1 MNRAILIVICDFLV
15 SAMLSMMTG
24 MVPAHVGGSG
34 VGLDGRTTA
43 LLLSELQNR
52 RQQLEATR
60 EKLREAQQKEGFSEA
75 REQMLEKLAGEL
87 ADTLLK
93 REQLEERLRLTRT
106 NTGALTPEQ
115 LQRRLDREI
124 RNRHLN
130 RIRLEEAQSELAALR
145 KNYAFASGNLAKL
158 SEDYAAAR
166 QKISDTG
173 ERLDET
179 RESLK
184 ETQRDLEEQRRRLE
198 STGADLAKTRE
209 TLAARET
216 ALAGMR
222 ESLKETLNR
231 MGEVSRNAQKTES
244 DLAYTRGRL
253 SATERDLAESRSQL
267 ERTRR
272 LAAARE
278 VERNEA
284 RTRLDQMSKALKS
297 AVTEL
302 SRTKASLDVTKQEA
316 ENTGRELIATRGE
329 AETTAVKLKSAEERL
344 AEAEQKLRSDV
355 LDRYHEAAVRLDL
368 ALTEERLLLNQHGG
382 GVYYLP
388 LVKLGGKNVLVASFH
403 TLAGDLDTPL
413 KFDRILELTY
423 RTRPGDAPEEG
434 TPGVNAAGPLLTVPE
449 EPRIAALE
457 VAPEGRVPLETM
469 TIGKLRQRGLQNLY
483 LFKTSSFGKESAAL
497 GGRCSIDLSAREPYL
512 YIRNT
517 GRGTGGNELRAE
529 PGDLVLSRE
538 GDFIGVVV
546 AIENFDFGRRQEA
559 KCFVF
564 PDEFSWEK
572 AGSIPIVRRPGEE
585 YFSAFGGAVRRH
597 LEQQVEKTEKGG
609 K

>member
-93 REQLEERLRLTRT
+93 SEQLEERLRLTRT

-388 LVKLGGKNVLVASFH
+388 LVKLGGKNVLVAFFH

>member
-497 GGRCSIDLSAREPYL
+497 GGRCSIDLSAHEPYL

>member
-52 RQQLEATR
+52 RQQLEAART
-60 EKLREAQQKEGFSEA
+60 KLREAQQKEGFSEA

-93 REQLEERLRLTRT
+93 SEQLEERLRLTRA
-106 NTGALTPEQ
+106 NTGSLTPEQ

-145 KNYAFASGNLAKL
+145 KNYAFASGNLARL

-173 ERLDET
+173 ERLDEA
-179 RESLK
+179 R
-184 ETQRDLEEQRRRLE
+184 RNLEEQRRRLE
-198 STGADLAKTRE
+198 TTGADLAKTRE
-209 TLAARET
+209 TLSARET
-216 ALAGMR
+216 ALAGVR
-222 ESLKETLNR
+222 QSLKETLSR
-231 MGEVSRNAQKTES
+231 MGEVSRAAQKTES

-253 SATERDLAESRSQL
+253 SATERDLADSRSQL

-272 LAAARE
+272 LAASRE

-284 RTRLDQMSKALKS
+284 RTQLQQMSKAFKA

-302 SRTKASLDVTKQEA
+302 SQTRASLDATKQQA
-316 ENTGRELIATRGE
+316 ETTGRELIETRGQ
-329 AETTAVKLKSAEERL
+329 AETTAVKLKSTEQRL
-344 AEAEQKLRSDV
+344 AAAEQKLRSDV

-388 LVKLGGKNVLVASFH
+388 LVKIGGKNVLVASFH
-403 TLAGDLDTPL
+403 TLAGDLETPL
-413 KFDRILELTY
+413 KFDRILELAY
-423 RTRPGDAPEEG
+423 RTRPGDAPDAAA
-434 TPGVNAAGPLLTVPE
+434 PGITAAGPLLTLPD

-457 VAPEGRVPLETM
+457 IAPEGREPLETM
-469 TIGKLRQRGLQNLY
+469 TIGKLRQRALHNLY

-517 GRGTGGNELRAE
+517 GRGTGGSELRAE
-529 PGDLVLSRE
+529 PGDFVLSRE

-546 AIENFDFGRRQEA
+546 SIENFDFGRRQEA

-564 PDEFSWEK
+564 PDEFNWEK

-585 YFSAFGGAVRRH
+585 YFNAFGGAVRRH
-597 LEQQVEKTEKGG
+597 LEQRLEPSEKGG

>member
-145 KNYAFASGNLAKL
+145 TNYAFASGNLAKL

>member
-52 RQQLEATR
+52 RQQLEAART
-60 EKLREAQQKEGFSEA
+60 KLREAQQKEGFSEA

-93 REQLEERLRLTRT
+93 SEQLEERLRLTRA
-106 NTGALTPEQ
+106 NTGSLTPEQ

-145 KNYAFASGNLAKL
+145 KNYAFASGNLARL

-173 ERLDET
+173 ERLDEA
-179 RESLK
+179 R
-184 ETQRDLEEQRRRLE
+184 RNLEEQRRRLE
-198 STGADLAKTRE
+198 TTGADLAKTRE
-209 TLAARET
+209 TLSARET
-216 ALAGMR
+216 ALAGVR
-222 ESLKETLNR
+222 QSLKETLSR
-231 MGEVSRNAQKTES
+231 MGEVSRAAQKTES

-253 SATERDLAESRSQL
+253 SATERDLADSRSQL

-272 LAAARE
+272 LAASRE

-284 RTRLDQMSKALKS
+284 RTQLQQMSKAFKA

-302 SRTKASLDVTKQEA
+302 SQTRASLDATKQQA
-316 ENTGRELIATRGE
+316 ETTGRELIETRGQ
-329 AETTAVKLKSAEERL
+329 AETTAVKLKSTEQRL
-344 AEAEQKLRSDV
+344 AAAEQKLRSDV

-388 LVKLGGKNVLVASFH
+388 LVKISGKNVLVASFH
-403 TLAGDLDTPL
+403 TLAGDLETPL
-413 KFDRILELTY
+413 KFDRILELAY
-423 RTRPGDAPEEG
+423 RTRPGDAPDAAA
-434 TPGVNAAGPLLTVPE
+434 PGITAAGPLLTLPD

-457 VAPEGRVPLETM
+457 IAPEGRKPLETM
-469 TIGKLRQRGLQNLY
+469 TIGRLRQRGLHNLY

-517 GRGTGGNELRAE
+517 GRGTGGSELRAE
-529 PGDLVLSRE
+529 PGDFVLSRE

-546 AIENFDFGRRQEA
+546 SIENFDFGRRQEA

-564 PDEFSWEK
+564 PDEFNWEK

-585 YFSAFGGAVRRH
+585 YFNAFGGAVRRH
-597 LEQQVEKTEKGG
+597 LEQRLEPSEKGG

>member
-93 REQLEERLRLTRT
+93 SEQLEERLRLTRT

-497 GGRCSIDLSAREPYL
+497 GGRCSIDLAASEPYL

-559 KCFVF
+559 KRFVF
-564 PDEFSWEK
+564 PDEFSSENP
-572 AGSIPIVRRPGEE
+572 GSITIVRRPGEE

>member
-24 MVPAHVGGSG
+24 MVPAHAGGSG

-93 REQLEERLRLTRT
+93 SEQLEERLRLTRT

>member
-52 RQQLEATR
+52 RQQLEAART
-60 EKLREAQQKEGFSEA
+60 KLREAQQKEGFSEA

-93 REQLEERLRLTRT
+93 SEQLEEQLRLTRA
-106 NTGALTPEQ
+106 NTGSLTPEQ

-145 KNYAFASGNLAKL
+145 KNYAFASGNLARL

-173 ERLDET
+173 ERLDEA
-179 RESLK
+179 R
-184 ETQRDLEEQRRRLE
+184 RNLEEQRRRLE
-198 STGADLAKTRE
+198 TTGADLAKTRE
-209 TLAARET
+209 TLSARET
-216 ALAGMR
+216 ALAGVR
-222 ESLKETLNR
+222 QSLKETLSR
-231 MGEVSRNAQKTES
+231 MGEVSRAAQKTES

-253 SATERDLAESRSQL
+253 SATERDLADSRSQL

-272 LAAARE
+272 LAASRE

-284 RTRLDQMSKALKS
+284 RTQLQQMSKAFKA

-302 SRTKASLDVTKQEA
+302 SQTRASLDATKQQA
-316 ENTGRELIATRGE
+316 ETTGRELIETRGQ
-329 AETTAVKLKSAEERL
+329 AETTAVKLKSTEQRL
-344 AEAEQKLRSDV
+344 AAAEQKLRSDV

-388 LVKLGGKNVLVASFH
+388 LVKIGGKNVLVASFH
-403 TLAGDLDTPL
+403 TLAGDLETPL
-413 KFDRILELTY
+413 KFDRILELAY
-423 RTRPGDAPEEG
+423 RTRPGDAPDNAAS
-434 TPGVNAAGPLLTVPE
+434 GVNAAGPLLTVPA

-457 VAPEGRVPLETM
+457 VVPEGRKPLETM
-469 TIGKLRQRGLQNLY
+469 TIGKLRQRGLHNLY

-497 GGRCSIDLSAREPYL
+497 GGRCSIDLAAKEPYL

-517 GRGTGGNELRAE
+517 GRGTGGSELRAE
-529 PGDLVLSRE
+529 PGDFVLSRE

-546 AIENFDFGRRQEA
+546 SIENFDFGRRQEA

-564 PDEFSWEK
+564 PDEFNWEK

-585 YFSAFGGAVRRH
+585 YFNAFGGAVRRH
-597 LEQQVEKTEKGG
+597 LEQRLEPSEKGG

>member
-1 MNRAILIVICDFLV
+1 MRQVNRAILIVICDFLV

-34 VGLDGRTTA
+34 VGLDSRTTA

-60 EKLREAQQKEGFSEA
+60 AKLREAQQKEGFSEA

-93 REQLEERLRLTRT
+93 SEQLEERLRLTRA
-106 NTGALTPEQ
+106 NTGSLTPEQ

-130 RIRLEEAQSELAALR
+130 RIRLEEAQNELAALR
-145 KNYAFASGNLAKL
+145 KNYTFASGNLAKL

-179 RESLK
+179 RQSLR
-184 ETQRDLEEQRRRLE
+184 ETQRNLEEQRRRLE
-198 STGADLAKTRE
+198 NTGADLAKTRA

-222 ESLKETLNR
+222 QSLSETLTR
-231 MGEVSRNAQKTES
+231 MGEVSRAAQKTES

-253 SATERDLAESRSQL
+253 SATERDLADSRSQL

-284 RTRLDQMSKALKS
+284 RTRLEQMSRALKN

-302 SRTKASLDVTKQEA
+302 SQTRASLDATKQQA
-316 ENTGRELIATRGE
+316 ETTGRELIETRGE
-329 AETTAVKLKSAEERL
+329 AETTAVKLKSTEQRL
-344 AEAEQKLRSDV
+344 AAAEQKLRSDV

-368 ALTEERLLLNQHGG
+368 KLTEERLLLNQHGG
-382 GVYYLP
+382 GTYYLP
-388 LVKLGGKNVLVASFH
+388 LVKIGGKSVLVASFH
-403 TLAGDLDTPL
+403 PLAGDLDTPL
-413 KFDRILELTY
+413 KFDRILELVY
-423 RTRPGDAPEEG
+423 QTRPGDAAE
-434 TPGVNAAGPLLTVPE
+434 TAAPGVNAAGPLLTVPG
-449 EPRIAALE
+449 EPRVAALE
-457 VAPEGRVPLETM
+457 VVPEKRVPLETM
-469 TIGKLRQRGLQNLY
+469 TIGKLRQRGLHNLY

-497 GGRCSIDLSAREPYL
+497 GGRCSIDLAAKEPYL

-517 GRGTGGNELRAE
+517 GRGTGGSELRAE
-529 PGDLVLSRE
+529 PGDFVLSRE

-546 AIENFDFGRRQEA
+546 SIENFDFGRRQEA

-564 PDEFSWEK
+564 PDEFSWAK

-585 YFSAFGGAVRRH
+585 YFKAFGGAVRRH
-597 LEQQVEKTEKGG
+597 LEQQAEKGG

>member
-34 VGLDGRTTA
+34 VGLDSRTTA

-60 EKLREAQQKEGFSEA
+60 AKLREAQQKEGFSEA

-93 REQLEERLRLTRT
+93 SEQLEERLRLTRT
-106 NTGALTPEQ
+106 NTGSLTPEQ

-145 KNYAFASGNLAKL
+145 KNYAFASGNLARL

-173 ERLDET
+173 ERLDEA
-179 RESLK
+179 R
-184 ETQRDLEEQRRRLE
+184 RNLEEQRRRLE
-198 STGADLAKTRE
+198 TTGADLAKTRE
-209 TLAARET
+209 TLSARET
-216 ALAGMR
+216 ALAGVR
-222 ESLKETLNR
+222 QSLKETLSR
-231 MGEVSRNAQKTES
+231 MGEVSRAAQKTES

-253 SATERDLAESRSQL
+253 SATERDLADSRSQL

-272 LAAARE
+272 LAASRE

-284 RTRLDQMSKALKS
+284 RTQLQQMSKAFKA

-302 SRTKASLDVTKQEA
+302 SQTRASLDATKQQA
-316 ENTGRELIATRGE
+316 ETTGRELIETRGQ
-329 AETTAVKLKSAEERL
+329 AETTAVKLKSTEQRL
-344 AEAEQKLRSDV
+344 AAAEQKLRSDV

-388 LVKLGGKNVLVASFH
+388 LVKIGGKNVLVASFH
-403 TLAGDLDTPL
+403 TLAGDLETPL
-413 KFDRILELTY
+413 KFDRILELAY
-423 RTRPGDAPEEG
+423 RTRPGDAPDAAA
-434 TPGVNAAGPLLTVPE
+434 PGITAAGPLLTLPD

-457 VAPEGRVPLETM
+457 IAPEGRKPLETM
-469 TIGKLRQRGLQNLY
+469 TIGKLRQRGLHNLY

-517 GRGTGGNELRAE
+517 GRGTGGSELRAE
-529 PGDLVLSRE
+529 PGDFVLSRE

-546 AIENFDFGRRQEA
+546 SIENFDFGRRQEA

-564 PDEFSWEK
+564 PDEFNWEK

-585 YFSAFGGAVRRH
+585 YFNAFGGAVRRH
-597 LEQQVEKTEKGG
+597 LEQRLEPSEKGG

>member
-497 GGRCSIDLSAREPYL
+497 GGRCSIDLAASEPYL

>member
-1 MNRAILIVICDFLV
+1 MNRAILI
-15 SAMLSMMTG
+15 
-24 MVPAHVGGSG
+24 
-34 VGLDGRTTA
+34 
-43 LLLSELQNR
+43 LSELQNR

>member
-93 REQLEERLRLTRT
+93 SEQLEERLRLTRT

-222 ESLKETLNR
+222 QSLKETLNR

-497 GGRCSIDLSAREPYL
+497 GGRCSIDLAASEPYL

>member
-60 EKLREAQQKEGFSEA
+60 EKLREAQQKVGFSEA

-93 REQLEERLRLTRT
+93 SEQLEERLRLTRT

-130 RIRLEEAQSELAALR
+130 RIRLEEAQSKLAALR

-497 GGRCSIDLSAREPYL
+497 GGRCSIDLAASEPYL

>member
-52 RQQLEATR
+52 RQQLEAART
-60 EKLREAQQKEGFSEA
+60 KLREAQQKEGFSEA

-93 REQLEERLRLTRT
+93 SEQLEERLRLTRA
-106 NTGALTPEQ
+106 NTGSLTPEQ

-130 RIRLEEAQSELAALR
+130 RIRLEEAQNELAALR
-145 KNYAFASGNLAKL
+145 KNYTFASGNLAKL

-166 QKISDTG
+166 QKITDTG
-173 ERLDET
+173 ERLNET
-179 RESLK
+179 RESLR
-184 ETQRDLEEQRRRLE
+184 ETQRNLEEQRRRLE
-198 STGADLAKTRE
+198 TTGADLAKTRE

-216 ALAGMR
+216 ALAGVQQ
-222 ESLKETLNR
+222 SLKDTLSR
-231 MGEVSRNAQKTES
+231 MGEVSRAAQKTES

-253 SATERDLAESRSQL
+253 SATERDLADSRSQL

-284 RTRLDQMSKALKS
+284 RTQLEQMSKAFKA

-302 SRTKASLDVTKQEA
+302 SQTKASLDATKQQA
-316 ENTGRELIATRGE
+316 ETTGRELIETRGE
-329 AETTAVKLKSAEERL
+329 AETTAVKLKSTEQRL
-344 AEAEQKLRSDV
+344 AAAEQKLRSDV

-388 LVKLGGKNVLVASFH
+388 LVKLGGKSVLVASFH

-413 KFDRILELTY
+413 KFDRILELSY
-423 RTRPGDAPEEG
+423 RTRPGDAPDNAAS
-434 TPGVNAAGPLLTVPE
+434 GVNAAGPLLTVPA

-457 VAPEGRVPLETM
+457 VVPEGRKPLETM
-469 TIGKLRQRGLQNLY
+469 TIGKLRQRGLHNLY

-517 GRGTGGNELRAE
+517 GRGTGGSELRAE
-529 PGDLVLSRE
+529 PGDFVLSRE

-546 AIENFDFGRRQEA
+546 SIENFDFGRRQEA

-564 PDEFSWEK
+564 PDEFNWEK

-585 YFSAFGGAVRRH
+585 YFNAFGGAVRRH
-597 LEQQVEKTEKGG
+597 LEQRLEPSEKGG

>member
-52 RQQLEATR
+52 RQQLEAART
-60 EKLREAQQKEGFSEA
+60 KLREAQQKEGFSEA

-93 REQLEERLRLTRT
+93 SEQLEEQLRLTRA
-106 NTGALTPEQ
+106 NTGLLTPEQ

-145 KNYAFASGNLAKL
+145 KNYAFASGNLARL

-173 ERLDET
+173 ERLDEA
-179 RESLK
+179 R
-184 ETQRDLEEQRRRLE
+184 RNLEEQRRRLE
-198 STGADLAKTRE
+198 TTGADLAKTRE
-209 TLAARET
+209 TLSARET
-216 ALAGMR
+216 ALAGVR
-222 ESLKETLNR
+222 QSLKETLSR
-231 MGEVSRNAQKTES
+231 MGEVSRAAQKTES

-253 SATERDLAESRSQL
+253 SATERDLADSRSQL

-272 LAAARE
+272 LAASRE

-284 RTRLDQMSKALKS
+284 RTQLQQMSKAFKA

-302 SRTKASLDVTKQEA
+302 SQTRASLDATKQQA
-316 ENTGRELIATRGE
+316 ETTGRELIETRGQ
-329 AETTAVKLKSAEERL
+329 AETTAVKLKSTEQRL
-344 AEAEQKLRSDV
+344 AAAEQKLRSDV

-388 LVKLGGKNVLVASFH
+388 LVKIGGKNVLVASFH
-403 TLAGDLDTPL
+403 TLAGDLETPL
-413 KFDRILELTY
+413 KFDRILELAY
-423 RTRPGDAPEEG
+423 RTRPGDAPDAAA
-434 TPGVNAAGPLLTVPE
+434 PGITAAGPLLTLPD

-457 VAPEGRVPLETM
+457 IAPEGRKPLETM
-469 TIGKLRQRGLQNLY
+469 TIGKLRQRGLHNLY

-517 GRGTGGNELRAE
+517 GRGTGGSELRAE
-529 PGDLVLSRE
+529 PGDFVLSRE

-546 AIENFDFGRRQEA
+546 SIENFDFGRRQEA

-564 PDEFSWEK
+564 PDEFNWEK

-585 YFSAFGGAVRRH
+585 YFNAFGGAVRRH
-597 LEQQVEKTEKGG
+597 LEQRLEPSEKGG

>member
-297 AVTEL
+297 AVIEL

-497 GGRCSIDLSAREPYL
+497 GGRCSIDLAASEPYL

>member
-52 RQQLEATR
+52 RQQLEAART
-60 EKLREAQQKEGFSEA
+60 KLREAQQKEGFSEA

-93 REQLEERLRLTRT
+93 SEQLEERLRLTRA
-106 NTGALTPEQ
+106 NTGSLTPEQ

-145 KNYAFASGNLAKL
+145 KNYAFASGNLARL

-173 ERLDET
+173 ERLDEA
-179 RESLK
+179 R
-184 ETQRDLEEQRRRLE
+184 RNLEEQRRRLE
-198 STGADLAKTRE
+198 TTGADLAKTRE
-209 TLAARET
+209 TLSARET
-216 ALAGMR
+216 ALAGVR
-222 ESLKETLNR
+222 QSLKETLSR
-231 MGEVSRNAQKTES
+231 MGEVSRAAQKTES

-253 SATERDLAESRSQL
+253 SATERDLADSRSQL

-272 LAAARE
+272 LAASRE

-284 RTRLDQMSKALKS
+284 RTQLQQMSKAFKA

-302 SRTKASLDVTKQEA
+302 SQTKASLDATKQQA
-316 ENTGRELIATRGE
+316 ETTGRELIETRGE
-329 AETTAVKLKSAEERL
+329 AETTAVKLKSTEQRL
-344 AEAEQKLRSDV
+344 AAAEQKLRSDV

-388 LVKLGGKNVLVASFH
+388 LVKISGKNVLVASFH
-403 TLAGDLDTPL
+403 TLAGDLETPL
-413 KFDRILELTY
+413 KFDRILELAY
-423 RTRPGDAPEEG
+423 RTRPGDAPDAAA
-434 TPGVNAAGPLLTVPE
+434 PGITAAGPLLTLPD

-457 VAPEGRVPLETM
+457 IAPEGRKPLETM
-469 TIGKLRQRGLQNLY
+469 TIGRLRQRGLHNLY

-517 GRGTGGNELRAE
+517 GRGTGGSELRAE
-529 PGDLVLSRE
+529 PGDFVLSRE

-546 AIENFDFGRRQEA
+546 SIENFDFGRRQEA

-564 PDEFSWEK
+564 PDEFNWEK

-585 YFSAFGGAVRRH
+585 YFNAFGGAVRRH
-597 LEQQVEKTEKGG
+597 LEQQAEKDG

>member
-15 SAMLSMMTG
+15 SAMLF
-24 MVPAHVGGSG
+24 
-34 VGLDGRTTA
+34 GLDGRTTA

-52 RQQLEATR
+52 RQQLEAART
-60 EKLREAQQKEGFSEA
+60 KLREAQQKEGFSEA

-93 REQLEERLRLTRT
+93 SEQLEERLRLTRA
-106 NTGALTPEQ
+106 NTGSLTPEQ

-145 KNYAFASGNLAKL
+145 KNYAFASGNLARL

-173 ERLDET
+173 ERLDEA
-179 RESLK
+179 R
-184 ETQRDLEEQRRRLE
+184 RNLEEQRRRLE
-198 STGADLAKTRE
+198 TTGADLAKTRE
-209 TLAARET
+209 TLSARET
-216 ALAGMR
+216 ALAGVR
-222 ESLKETLNR
+222 QSLKETLSR
-231 MGEVSRNAQKTES
+231 MGEVSRAAQKTES

-253 SATERDLAESRSQL
+253 SATERDLADSRSQL

-272 LAAARE
+272 LAASRE

-284 RTRLDQMSKALKS
+284 RTQLQQMSKAFKA

-302 SRTKASLDVTKQEA
+302 SQTRASLDATKQQA
-316 ENTGRELIATRGE
+316 ETTGRELIETRGQ
-329 AETTAVKLKSAEERL
+329 AETTAVKLKSTEQRL
-344 AEAEQKLRSDV
+344 AAAEQKLRSDV

-388 LVKLGGKNVLVASFH
+388 LVKISGKNVLVASFH
-403 TLAGDLDTPL
+403 TLAGDLEIPL
-413 KFDRILELTY
+413 KFDRILELAY
-423 RTRPGDAPEEG
+423 RTRPGDAPDAAA
-434 TPGVNAAGPLLTVPE
+434 PGITAAGPLLTLPD

-457 VAPEGRVPLETM
+457 IAPEGRKPLETM
-469 TIGKLRQRGLQNLY
+469 TIGKLRQRGLHNLY

-517 GRGTGGNELRAE
+517 GRGTGGSELRAE
-529 PGDLVLSRE
+529 PGDFVLSRE

-546 AIENFDFGRRQEA
+546 SIENFDFGRRQEA

-564 PDEFSWEK
+564 PDEFNWEK

-585 YFSAFGGAVRRH
+585 YFNAFGGAVRRH
-597 LEQQVEKTEKGG
+597 LEQRLEPSEKGG

>member
-93 REQLEERLRLTRT
+93 SEQLEERLRLTRT

-497 GGRCSIDLSAREPYL
+497 GGRCSIDLAASEPYL

>member
-93 REQLEERLRLTRT
+93 TEQLEERLRLTRT

-166 QKISDTG
+166 QKITDTG

-222 ESLKETLNR
+222 ESLKETLDR

-302 SRTKASLDVTKQEA
+302 SRTKASLDATKQEA
-316 ENTGRELIATRGE
+316 ENTGRELIETRGE

-413 KFDRILELTY
+413 KFDRILELAY

-564 PDEFSWEK
+564 PDDFSWEK

>member
-93 REQLEERLRLTRT
+93 SEQLEERLRLTRT

-198 STGADLAKTRE
+198 STDADLAKTRE

>member
-34 VGLDGRTTA
+34 VGLDSRTTA

-60 EKLREAQQKEGFSEA
+60 AKLREAQQKEGFSEA

-93 REQLEERLRLTRT
+93 SEQLEERLRLTRT
-106 NTGALTPEQ
+106 NTGSLTPEQ

-130 RIRLEEAQSELAALR
+130 RIRLEEAQNELAALR
-145 KNYAFASGNLAKL
+145 KNYTFASGNLAKL

-166 QKISDTG
+166 QKITDTG
-173 ERLDET
+173 ERLNET
-179 RESLK
+179 RESLR
-184 ETQRDLEEQRRRLE
+184 ETQRNLEEQRRRLE
-198 STGADLAKTRE
+198 TTGADLAKTRE

-216 ALAGMR
+216 ALAGVQQ
-222 ESLKETLNR
+222 SLKDTLSR
-231 MGEVSRNAQKTES
+231 MGEVSRAAQKTES

-253 SATERDLAESRSQL
+253 SATERDLADSRSQL

-284 RTRLDQMSKALKS
+284 RTQLEQMSKAFKA

-302 SRTKASLDVTKQEA
+302 SQTKASLDATKQQA
-316 ENTGRELIATRGE
+316 ETTGRELIETRGE
-329 AETTAVKLKSAEERL
+329 AETTAVKLKSTEQRL
-344 AEAEQKLRSDV
+344 AAAEQKLRSDV

-388 LVKLGGKNVLVASFH
+388 LVKLGGKSVLVASFH

-413 KFDRILELTY
+413 KFDRILELSY
-423 RTRPGDAPEEG
+423 RTRPGDAPDNAAS
-434 TPGVNAAGPLLTVPE
+434 GVNAAGPLLTVPA

-457 VAPEGRVPLETM
+457 VVPEGRKPLETM
-469 TIGKLRQRGLQNLY
+469 TIGKLRQRGLHNLY

-497 GGRCSIDLSAREPYL
+497 GGRCSIDLAAKEPYL

-517 GRGTGGNELRAE
+517 GRGTGGSELRAE
-529 PGDLVLSRE
+529 PGDFVLSRE

-546 AIENFDFGRRQEA
+546 SIENFDFGRRQEA

-564 PDEFSWEK
+564 PDEFNWEK

-585 YFSAFGGAVRRH
+585 YFNAFGGAVRRH
-597 LEQQVEKTEKGG
+597 LEQQAEKDG

>member
-1 MNRAILIVICDFLV
+1 
-15 SAMLSMMTG
+15 
-24 MVPAHVGGSG
+24 
-34 VGLDGRTTA
+34 
-43 LLLSELQNR
+43 
-52 RQQLEATR
+52 
-60 EKLREAQQKEGFSEA
+60 
-75 REQMLEKLAGEL
+75 
-87 ADTLLK
+87 
-93 REQLEERLRLTRT
+93 
-106 NTGALTPEQ
+106 
-115 LQRRLDREI
+115 
-124 RNRHLN
+124 
-130 RIRLEEAQSELAALR
+130 
-145 KNYAFASGNLAKL
+145 
-158 SEDYAAAR
+158 
-166 QKISDTG
+166 
-173 ERLDET
+173 
-179 RESLK
+179 
-184 ETQRDLEEQRRRLE
+184 
-198 STGADLAKTRE
+198 
-209 TLAARET
+209 
-216 ALAGMR
+216 MR

>member
-93 REQLEERLRLTRT
+93 SEQLEERLRLTRT

-316 ENTGRELIATRGE
+316 ENTGRELIAARGE

-355 LDRYHEAAVRLDL
+355 LDRYHEATVRLDL

-388 LVKLGGKNVLVASFH
+388 LVKFGGKNVLVASFH

-497 GGRCSIDLSAREPYL
+497 GGRCSIDLAASEPYL

>member
-93 REQLEERLRLTRT
+93 SEQLEERLRLTRT

-173 ERLDET
+173 ERLNET

-355 LDRYHEAAVRLDL
+355 LDRYHEAAMRLDL

-497 GGRCSIDLSAREPYL
+497 GGRCSIDLAASEPYL

>member
-52 RQQLEATR
+52 RQQLEAART
-60 EKLREAQQKEGFSEA
+60 KLREAQQKGGFSEA

-93 REQLEERLRLTRT
+93 SEQLEERLRLTRA
-106 NTGALTPEQ
+106 NTGSLTPEQ

-145 KNYAFASGNLAKL
+145 KNYAFASGNLARL

-173 ERLDET
+173 ERLDEA
-179 RESLK
+179 R
-184 ETQRDLEEQRRRLE
+184 RNLEEQRRRLE
-198 STGADLAKTRE
+198 TTGADLAKTRE
-209 TLAARET
+209 TLSARET
-216 ALAGMR
+216 ALAGVR
-222 ESLKETLNR
+222 QSLKETLSR
-231 MGEVSRNAQKTES
+231 MGEVSRAAQKTES

-253 SATERDLAESRSQL
+253 SATERDLADSRSQL

-272 LAAARE
+272 LAASRE

-284 RTRLDQMSKALKS
+284 RTQLQQMSKAFKA

-302 SRTKASLDVTKQEA
+302 SQTRASLDATKQQA
-316 ENTGRELIATRGE
+316 ETTGRELIETRGQ
-329 AETTAVKLKSAEERL
+329 AETTAVKLKSTEQRL
-344 AEAEQKLRSDV
+344 AAAEQKLRSDV

-388 LVKLGGKNVLVASFH
+388 LVKLGGKSVLVASFH

-413 KFDRILELTY
+413 KFDRILELSY
-423 RTRPGDAPEEG
+423 RTRPGDAPDNAAS
-434 TPGVNAAGPLLTVPE
+434 GVNAAGPLLTVPA

-457 VAPEGRVPLETM
+457 VVPEGRKPLETM
-469 TIGKLRQRGLQNLY
+469 TIGKLRQRGLHNLY

-517 GRGTGGNELRAE
+517 GRGTGGSELRAE
-529 PGDLVLSRE
+529 PGDFVLSRE

-546 AIENFDFGRRQEA
+546 SIENFDFGRRQEA

-564 PDEFSWEK
+564 PDEFNWEK

-585 YFSAFGGAVRRH
+585 YFNAFGGAVRRH
-597 LEQQVEKTEKGG
+597 LEQRLEPSEKGG

>member
-93 REQLEERLRLTRT
+93 SEQLEERLRLTRT

-158 SEDYAAAR
+158 SEDYAAPR

-173 ERLDET
+173 ERRDET
-179 RESLK
+179 RESHK

-272 LAAARE
+272 MAAARE

-316 ENTGRELIATRGE
+316 ENTGRELIAARGE

-434 TPGVNAAGPLLTVPE
+434 APGVNAAGPLLTVPE

-497 GGRCSIDLSAREPYL
+497 GGRCSIDLAASEPYL

>member
-93 REQLEERLRLTRT
+93 SEQLEERLRLTRT

>member
-355 LDRYHEAAVRLDL
+355 LDRYHEAAMRLDL

>member
-93 REQLEERLRLTRT
+93 SEQLEERLRLTRT

-297 AVTEL
+297 AVIEL

-497 GGRCSIDLSAREPYL
+497 GGRCSIDLAASEPYL

>member
-93 REQLEERLRLTRT
+93 SEQLEERLRLTRT

-130 RIRLEEAQSELAALR
+130 RIRLEEAQSKLAALR

-497 GGRCSIDLSAREPYL
+497 GGRCSIDLAASEPYL

>member
-34 VGLDGRTTA
+34 VGLDSRTTA
-43 LLLSELQNR
+43 LLLTELQNR

-60 EKLREAQQKEGFSEA
+60 AKLREAQQKEGFSEA

-93 REQLEERLRLTRT
+93 SEQLEERLRLTRT

-130 RIRLEEAQSELAALR
+130 RIRLEEAQNELAALR
-145 KNYAFASGNLAKL
+145 KNYTFASGNLAKL

-179 RESLK
+179 RESLR
-184 ETQRDLEEQRRRLE
+184 ETQRNLEEQRRRLE
-198 STGADLAKTRE
+198 TTGADLAKTRA

-222 ESLKETLNR
+222 QSLQETLSR
-231 MGEVSRNAQKTES
+231 MGEVSRAAQKTES

-253 SATERDLAESRSQL
+253 SATERDLADSRSQL

-284 RTRLDQMSKALKS
+284 RTRLDQMSKALKN

-302 SRTKASLDVTKQEA
+302 SQTRASLDATKQQA
-316 ENTGRELIATRGE
+316 ETTGRELLETRGA
-329 AETTAVKLKSAEERL
+329 AETTAVKLKSTEQRL
-344 AEAEQKLRSDV
+344 AAAEQKLRSDV

-382 GVYYLP
+382 GTYYLP
-388 LVKLGGKNVLVASFH
+388 LVKIGGKRVLVASFH

-413 KFDRILELTY
+413 KFDRILELSY
-423 RTRPGDAPEEG
+423 RTRPGDASDKAA
-434 TPGVNAAGPLLTVPE
+434 PGVNAAGPLLTVPA

-457 VAPEGRVPLETM
+457 VAPEGRKPLETM
-469 TIGKLRQRGLQNLY
+469 TIGKLRQRGLHNLY

-497 GGRCSIDLSAREPYL
+497 GGRCSIDLAAKEPYL

-517 GRGTGGNELRAE
+517 GRGTGGSELRAE
-529 PGDLVLSRE
+529 PGDFVLSRE

-546 AIENFDFGRRQEA
+546 SIENFDFGRRQEA

-564 PDEFSWEK
+564 PDEFNWEK

-585 YFSAFGGAVRRH
+585 YFNAFGGAVRRH
-597 LEQQVEKTEKGG
+597 LEQQMEKDG

>member
-93 REQLEERLRLTRT
+93 SEQLEERLRLTRT

-145 KNYAFASGNLAKL
+145 KNYAFASGTLAKL

-497 GGRCSIDLSAREPYL
+497 GGRCSIDLAASEPYL

>member
-93 REQLEERLRLTRT
+93 SEQLEERLRLTRT

-198 STGADLAKTRE
+198 STDADLAKTRE

-231 MGEVSRNAQKTES
+231 MGEVSRNAQKTEC